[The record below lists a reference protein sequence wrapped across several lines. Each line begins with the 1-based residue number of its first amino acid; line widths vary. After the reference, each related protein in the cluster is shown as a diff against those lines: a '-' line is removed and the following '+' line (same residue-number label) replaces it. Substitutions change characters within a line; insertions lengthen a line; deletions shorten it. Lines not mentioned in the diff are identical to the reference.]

1 MYKHRHDTR
10 RADALTRR
18 GTGRTAKTT
27 RTKTKTKTKTTPND
41 TPQARRRPRIRANRS
56 ARSRIARQRHP
67 FAPPRPRGRLAA
79 WRASPLVEP
88 QRNDAM

>member
-18 GTGRTAKTT
+18 GTGRTA
-27 RTKTKTKTKTTPND
+27 RTKTKTTPND

-79 WRASPLVEP
+79 WRASPSVEP